1 METKEFNFS
10 LFLVI
15 FLYLDPLNKGYID
28 NENLDRIM
36 NRQVRPVNG
45 NMKLENQ
52 IGWTEYLKIL
62 KFDPAQYGDLNAM
75 KRLYKVGTVTDG
87 WYQFIMYYYNQWAK
101 SLSSVLIKNT
111 LSTSSRPKS
120 SICRLKT
127 PSSRNNSM
135 TWTKYCKSTATP
147 SVYSWAKEMS
157 PKS

>member
-1 METKEFNFS
+1 MEKKEFNFS

-87 WYQFIMYYYNQWAK
+87 
-101 SLSSVLIKNT
+101 
-111 LSTSSRPKS
+111 
-120 SICRLKT
+120 
-127 PSSRNNSM
+127 
-135 TWTKYCKSTATP
+135 
-147 SVYSWAKEMS
+147 
-157 PKS
+157 